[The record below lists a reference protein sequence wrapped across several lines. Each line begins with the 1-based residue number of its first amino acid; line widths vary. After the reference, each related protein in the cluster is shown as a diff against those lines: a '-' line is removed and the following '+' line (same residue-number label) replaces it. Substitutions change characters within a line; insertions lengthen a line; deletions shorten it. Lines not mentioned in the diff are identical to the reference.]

1 MQSEKRNMERM
12 AEVVLEADEQVLQH
26 FLSNSPWDENEVMD
40 HVASDADVLLGGTE
54 DSAFYLDESAFKKQ
68 GKKSVGVARQWN
80 GRLGKVDNC
89 QVGVYAALGKG
100 DRVCMTGARLYLP
113 KEWTENKARC
123 DKAKVPAHARHYQT
137 KIDLALELVRH
148 ARQSG
153 MRYHWVGMD
162 SFYGRSGELLRTL
175 DDEEETF
182 MADVPCDQ
190 LIYLQDPS
198 PYIPPQSRATGR
210 RRTRYHSDAPAT
222 TVQQWASE
230 QPEQAWQRKTL
241 RSATKGK
248 LRIEVLH
255 RRIWLWDKS
264 SAIGRCWHL
273 IVRREIDSPETLKYS
288 LCNAPTETSTLRL
301 ARMQAQRYWIERAF
315 QDAKSHLGMAQYQA
329 RGWSAWHRH
338 MALVMMAQLFM
349 LEEREG
355 LQESYPLLSCYDI
368 QIILAR
374 TLPSQQRDE
383 DEMIR
388 QMDVR
393 HRKRQAAIES
403 AARAKRRV
411 GNKTV
416 GHAAV

>member
-1 MQSEKRNMERM
+1 M
-12 AEVVLEADEQVLQH
+12 AEVVPETDEQILQH

-40 HVASDADVLLGGTE
+40 HVASDADALLGGTE
-54 DSAFYLDESAFKKQ
+54 DSALYLDESAFKKQ

-80 GRLGKVDNC
+80 GRAGKIDNC
-89 QVGVYAALGKG
+89 QVGVFAAVGKG
-100 DRVCMTGARLYLP
+100 DRVCITDARLYLP
-113 KEWTENKARC
+113 EEWTESKARC

-137 KIDLALELVRH
+137 KIELALELVRH
-148 ARQSG
+148 ARQRG
-153 MRYHWVGMD
+153 MRYSWVGMD
-162 SFYGRSGELLRTL
+162 SFYGRSGKLLRTL
-175 DDEEETF
+175 DDETETF

-190 LIYLQDPS
+190 HIYLQNPA
-198 PYIPPQSRATGR
+198 PYLPTQSTAGGR
-210 RRTRYHSDAPAT
+210 RRTRYYSDAQAI
-222 TVQQWASE
+222 TVQRWASE
-230 QPEQAWQRKTL
+230 QPGQAWQRKTL

-255 RRIWLWDKS
+255 QRVWLWDKS
-264 SAIGRCWHL
+264 SASGRCWHL
-273 IVRREIDSPETLKYS
+273 IVRREVDSPETLKYS
-288 LCNAPTETSTLRL
+288 LSNAAAETSTLRL

-355 LQESYPLLSCYDI
+355 LRESYPLLSCYDI
-368 QIILAR
+368 QIILAK
-374 TLPSQQRDE
+374 TLPSQQGDE

-403 AARAKRRV
+403 AARAQKRA
-411 GNKTV
+411 GNRTLD
-416 GHAAV
+416 HAAV